1 MAMVLRFIVPI
12 KDYESDDEYTSA
24 RLPLIKHGG
33 EPTPFFDAEEGFTSK
48 NTNCY
53 DVSFSI

>member
-1 MAMVLRFIVPI
+1 MVLRFVVPI

-24 RLPLIKHGG
+24 KHGG
-33 EPTPFFDAEEGFTSK
+33 EPTPFFDAEQGFTSK

-53 DVSFSI
+53 DVSFSV